1 MLLHSIQPRNIL
13 SFGPDTPP
21 IELRPLNV
29 LIGANGSGK
38 SNLIEVI
45 SLLQAAPSDLLR
57 PIREGG
63 GIHDWLWKGGEGVPV
78 ASVDSVVGTSAVSEP
93 LHHGLSFTEAAQRMQ
108 LVHETLHRR
117 DQIEFFSRAGTG
129 LATLRS
135 NGTVRLF
142 PVGDFDPDQSIVSQR
157 KDPDTYPEVTY
168 VGEQYSRIR
177 LYREWV
183 IGRKSL
189 PRTPQK
195 PDLPNQYLEES
206 CANLALV
213 LNRLGQDPR
222 LKKKLIEK
230 LKLLYPGLDDFV
242 VNVEGGTVQL
252 FLHEGPMSIPATRL
266 SDGTLRYL
274 CLLAILC
281 DPKPPQLICIEE
293 PETGLHPDLIHVLA
307 DLLREASE
315 RTQLIVTTHS
325 DILVDALTET
335 PESVL
340 ICEKIDNSTSIRRL
354 DKESLAHWLT
364 DYSLGELWT
373 RGHLGGTRW

>member
-1 MLLHSIQPRNIL
+1 MLFHSIQPRNIL

-21 IELRPLNV
+21 IELRALNV

-45 SLLQAAPSDLLR
+45 SLLQAAPSDILR

-63 GIHDWLWKGGEGVPV
+63 GIHDWLWKGGEGFRV
-78 ASVDSVVGTSAVSEP
+78 AEIEALVDPELEAP
-93 LHHGLSFTEAAQRMQ
+93 LLRYGLSFAEVSQQMHLMAEK
-108 LVHETLHRR
+108 LNWR
-117 DQIEFFSRAGTG
+117 DRPDFAFQVASG
-129 LATLRS
+129 LAFIASGGENRQLS
-135 NGTVRLF
+135 
-142 PVGDFDPDQSIVSQR
+142 PGDFDSEKSVLSQF
-157 KDPDTYPEVTY
+157 KDPLNYPEVTY
-168 VGEQYSRIR
+168 VARAYSQIR
-177 LYREWV
+177 LHREWV

-195 PDLPNQYLEES
+195 PDLPNQHLEES

-230 LKLLYPGLDDFV
+230 LKLLYPGIDDFV

-252 FLHEGPMSIPATRL
+252 FLHEGPMAIPATRL

-281 DPKPPQLICIEE
+281 DPEPPPLICIEE
-293 PETGLHPDLIHVLA
+293 PEIGLHPDLIHVLA
-307 DLLREASE
+307 DLLRDASE

-335 PESVL
+335 PEAIL
-340 ICEKIDNSTSIRRL
+340 ICEKVDNSTTIRRL
-354 DKESLAHWLT
+354 VKEELTGWLE
-364 DYSLGELWT
+364 DYRLGELWT

>member
-1 MLLHSIQPRNIL
+1 M

-21 IELRPLNV
+21 IELRALNV

-45 SLLQAAPSDLLR
+45 SLLQAAPTDLLR

-78 ASVDSVVGTSAVSEP
+78 AEIVVIVVPPGWVP
-93 LHHGLSFTEAAQRMQ
+93 LRHSISFTEPPQRTQ
-108 LVHETLHRR
+108 LVQETLGRT
-117 DQIEFFSRAGTG
+117 DQPDFIF
-129 LATLRS
+129 RS
-135 NGTVRLF
+135 SSGFASLSSGGENRLL
-142 PVGDFDPDQSIVSQR
+142 VGDDFNHEQSILSQCGSLPLDDDSDIPSLGR
-157 KDPDTYPEVTY
+157 A
-168 VGEQYSRIR
+168 YSSIR
-177 LYREWV
+177 LYREWT
-183 IGRKSL
+183 ISRKSL
-189 PRTPQK
+189 SRTPEK
-195 PDLPNQYLEES
+195 HDIPNEYLEES

-252 FLHEGPMSIPATRL
+252 FLHEGPMAIPATRL

-281 DPKPPQLICIEE
+281 DPKPPPLICIEE
-293 PETGLHPDLIHVLA
+293 PEIGLHPDLIHVLA

-335 PESVL
+335 PEAIL
-340 ICEKIDNSTSIRRL
+340 ICEKVDNSTTIRRL
-354 DKESLAHWLT
+354 DKESLAHWLK

-373 RGHLGGTRW
+373 RGQLGGTRW

>member
-45 SLLQAAPSDLLR
+45 SLLQAAPTDLLR

-78 ASVDSVVGTSAVSEP
+78 AQIDVSVDTAALTAP
-93 LHHGLSFTEAAQRMQ
+93 MHYRLSFTEKARRTE
-108 LVHETLHRR
+108 LVDELLERGDRTDFYFRTVNG
-117 DQIEFFSRAGTG
+117 S
-129 LATLRS
+129 ATLRA
-135 NGTVRLF
+135 GLEMRQLRDD
-142 PVGDFDPDQSIVSQR
+142 DFNPEQSLLSQR
-157 KDPDTYPEVTY
+157 KDPDSYPAVTY
-168 VGEQYSRIR
+168 VGGLYSRIR
-177 LYREWV
+177 FYRDWT

-189 PRTPQK
+189 PRLPQK
-195 PDLPNQYLEES
+195 ADLFNLFLDES
-206 CANLALV
+206 SENLALV
-213 LNRLGQDPR
+213 LSYLGQDPR
-222 LKKKLIEK
+222 LKKRLIEK
-230 LKLLYPGLDDFV
+230 LKLLYPGVDDFV

-252 FLHEGPMSIPATRL
+252 FLHEGPMSIPANRL

-281 DPKPPQLICIEE
+281 HPKPPPLICIEE
-293 PETGLHPDLIHVLA
+293 PEIGLHPDLIHVLA
-307 DLLREASE
+307 DLLKEASE

-325 DILVDALTET
+325 DILVDAMTET
-335 PESVL
+335 PEAVL
-340 ICEKIDNSTSIRRL
+340 VCEKVDNSTTIRRL
-354 DKESLAHWLT
+354 DRESLAHWLK

-373 RGHLGGTRW
+373 RGQLGGTRW